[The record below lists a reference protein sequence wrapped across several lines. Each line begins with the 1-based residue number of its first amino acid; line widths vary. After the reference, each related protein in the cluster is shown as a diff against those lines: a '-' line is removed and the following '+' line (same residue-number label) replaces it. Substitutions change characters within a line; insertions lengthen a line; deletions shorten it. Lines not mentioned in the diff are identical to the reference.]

1 MPVLSSESFDDLES
15 RLGYKFRDKN
25 ILIQALTH
33 KSHTSDDK
41 KRNYELLEF
50 LGDSI
55 INLFVVEILVSE
67 FGNLREGDLAPMKAF
82 FVSEDFLAS
91 LAQELNLASYILANG
106 GKSDIR
112 SNSSIMADV
121 FEALWASIYIDS
133 NKDLN
138 YVKDLF
144 NKLYRDVIIQKIK
157 SHEYKRDYKTILQEI
172 TQKKWKERPSYRV
185 ISVTGPQHNK
195 TFQVEC
201 SIKDYRTIGL
211 GKSKKEAEQDSAK
224 KLLEILQPLSTV
236 KK

>member
-1 MPVLSSESFDDLES
+1 MPPLSLESFDLLEK
-15 RLGYKFRDKN
+15 RLGYNFKDRS

-33 KSHTSDDK
+33 KSHTFDDK
-41 KRNYELLEF
+41 RRNYELLEF

-91 LAQELNLASYILANG
+91 LAQELNLASYILAKG

-112 SNSSIMADV
+112 NNASIMADV
-121 FEALWASIYIDS
+121 FEALWAGIYIDS
-133 NKDLN
+133 NRDLN
-138 YVKDLF
+138 YVRDLF
-144 NKLYRDVIIQKIK
+144 NKLYKKVIVEKIK

-172 TQKKWKERPSYRV
+172 TQKKWKERPTYRV
-185 ISVTGPQHNK
+185 ISITGPQHNK

-201 SIKDYRTIGL
+201 FIRDYRTIGV
-211 GKSKKEAEQDSAK
+211 GKSKKEAEQDCAK
-224 KLLEILQPLSTV
+224 KLIDLLESIKV
-236 KK
+236 

>member
-15 RLGYKFRDKN
+15 RIGYKFRDKS
-25 ILIQALTH
+25 ILVRALTH
-33 KSHTSDDK
+33 KSHSSDDK

-67 FGNLREGDLAPMKAF
+67 FGNLKEGDLAPMKAF

-112 SNSSIMADV
+112 SNTSIMSDV

-138 YVKDLF
+138 YVRDLF
-144 NKLYRDVIIQKIK
+144 NKLYREVILQKIK
-157 SHEYKRDYKTILQEI
+157 SQEYKRDYKTILQEI

-195 TFQVEC
+195 IFQVEC
-201 SIKDYRTIGL
+201 VIKDYRTIGS

-224 KLLEILQPLSTV
+224 KLLEILCQTST
-236 KK
+236 K